1 MPTTENNIDAILD
14 AISQDIK
21 KQEMASQ
28 EAMEVLETL
37 NTSYE
42 DYKKANQK
50 FGTSVYVAGYL
61 GHILE
66 DIKRDKDIMNAKLL
80 IDYHSYIQRDKAN
93 RADGPDDISA
103 GQKEVASIL
112 KGYFNRFFN

>member
-1 MPTTENNIDAILD
+1 MPTTETNIDEILD
-14 AISQDIK
+14 AISQDIR
-21 KQEMASQ
+21 KQEKASQ

-37 NTSYE
+37 NTSKE

>member
-37 NTSYE
+37 NTYNE
-42 DYKKANQK
+42 DY
-50 FGTSVYVAGYL
+50 
-61 GHILE
+61 
-66 DIKRDKDIMNAKLL
+66 
-80 IDYHSYIQRDKAN
+80 
-93 RADGPDDISA
+93 
-103 GQKEVASIL
+103 
-112 KGYFNRFFN
+112 